1 MCDSIPLT
9 GVVVAEDLSE
19 ARDEV
24 LQLLKVR
31 SQVEGL
37 HHDNLSRNREQPAVE
52 VVLRGLGHNVLPQ
65 ARCDLKR
72 TCVELGRILEF
83 FACFFVQ

>member
-1 MCDSIPLT
+1 MCDSNLLK
-9 GVVVAEDLSE
+9 GVLVAEDLSE

-24 LQLLKVR
+24 FQLLQVR

-37 HHDNLSRNREQPAVE
+37 HHDNLSRNREKPAVE
-52 VVLRGLGHNVLPQ
+52 VVFRWLGHDVLPQ
-65 ARCDLKR
+65 ARRDLKR

-83 FACFFVQ
+83 LASFFVQ